1 MKLCLY
7 YSNSSVYFRRYGHKE
22 REATNLVSVAGFIA
36 GNDKILNEIFSLFRD
51 SICDFLSYSKL
62 GVWCIYEYFDFLN
75 NGFIFMYESH
85 LNSGHGDNSR
95 VK

>member
-1 MKLCLY
+1 MEQPI
-7 YSNSSVYFRRYGHKE
+7 S
-22 REATNLVSVAGFIA
+22 VSVAGFIA
-36 GNDKILNEIFSLFRD
+36 GNKTLNEIFSLFRD
-51 SICDFLSYSKL
+51 SVCDFPSHSKP

-85 LNSGHGDNSR
+85 LNSGRGDKTR